1 MLIVHIVLAPEML
14 DDLPMVVGFEG
25 ARKKISW
32 LGHQDVLAS
41 LMTKHTGLQ
50 SFPDNEE
57 AHEANTS

>member
-1 MLIVHIVLAPEML
+1 ML